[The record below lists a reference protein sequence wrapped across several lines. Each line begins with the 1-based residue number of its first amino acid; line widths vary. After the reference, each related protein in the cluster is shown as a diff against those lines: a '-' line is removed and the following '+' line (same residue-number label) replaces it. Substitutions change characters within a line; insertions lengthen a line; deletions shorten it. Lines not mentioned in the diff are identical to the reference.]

1 VSVDRWVVVGCVLVM
16 ASLNKE
22 QQPSKLPPL
31 PFFFN
36 FNSPV
41 WSGLNDGHERHRRGT
56 GQGERRRRGAVV
68 SPLTAAQSFLTILTW
83 LSSSS
88 NIEETNAVAQKISK
102 AHEELTEQC
111 SEDLA
116 DLIQEQVGGLKLI
129 AVSGWYTL

>member
-1 VSVDRWVVVGCVLVM
+1 
-16 ASLNKE
+16 
-22 QQPSKLPPL
+22 
-31 PFFFN
+31 
-36 FNSPV
+36 
-41 WSGLNDGHERHRRGT
+41 
-56 GQGERRRRGAVV
+56 VV